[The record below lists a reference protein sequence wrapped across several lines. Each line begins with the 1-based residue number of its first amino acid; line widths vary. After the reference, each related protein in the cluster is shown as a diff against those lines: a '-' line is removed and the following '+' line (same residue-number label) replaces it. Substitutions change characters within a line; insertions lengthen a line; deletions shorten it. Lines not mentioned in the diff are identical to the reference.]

1 MVHFRR
7 ARSVLWKSN
16 VCSRNLLGT
25 LCVSGRSRRGAVRM
39 WIWLAQPSG
48 HFLGVWDRCRC
59 AAVLILVA
67 SQRCWQ
73 RNLLEG
79 PSRTILQGFHGRPS
93 CMKVLTQVLVRS
105 SCEDLIEVLSKKSL
119 HDLAPTLMR
128 RSCGDLGEVRSKR
141 SLHDVVQV
149 HEDLA
154 EILAKSSLRGS
165 CMILRRS
172 LWENTFSQGPVQ
184 GHARTP
190 QRGLQCNRI
199 STRSSHENLLE
210 GKILSTV
217 RHPCTFSQKCKLHL
231 GNPPFVGQASKNV
244 TIHFLALRKSKWNI
258 TVSGSLPLKHVSY
271 IFQKPP
277 N

>member
-1 MVHFRR
+1 MAR
-7 ARSVLWKSN
+7 ATLWA
-16 VCSRNLLGT
+16 L
-25 LCVSGRSRRGAVRM
+25 
-39 WIWLAQPSG
+39 
-48 HFLGVWDRCRC
+48 FLGVWDRCRC

-79 PSRTILQGFHGRPS
+79 PSRTILQGFTSFMYEGLGTGL
-93 CMKVLTQVLVRS
+93 VQVLVRS

-128 RSCGDLGEVRSKR
+128 RSCGDLGKVRSKR

-172 LWENTFSQGPVQ
+172 L
-184 GHARTP
+184 
-190 QRGLQCNRI
+190 
-199 STRSSHENLLE
+199 
-210 GKILSTV
+210 
-217 RHPCTFSQKCKLHL
+217 
-231 GNPPFVGQASKNV
+231 
-244 TIHFLALRKSKWNI
+244 
-258 TVSGSLPLKHVSY
+258 
-271 IFQKPP
+271 
-277 N
+277 